1 MFLALLVLT
10 CVSDALEIPV
20 GKALFIHVEGTASE
34 PRIVRVK
41 SGAHLRP
48 PLGDDSTQAVIVVE
62 RAKYATIDLEGV
74 DLRGTKAG
82 TELDQDK
89 GFGLVLRDCDH
100 VTVKG
105 GKLGG
110 YKVCV
115 AAFACK
121 DLVLDGIQFDGWFG
135 MHLMSTRAAED
146 GSDWLYPH
154 HNDDGEWMKNYG
166 GAIAL
171 NDCTGATI
179 RGCKGRHGQNGI
191 LLTRTNGCTLHDD
204 DFSFLSGW
212 GLGLYRASKNVVS
225 HCVFDYCVRG
235 YSHDVYWRGQDSAGI
250 LMFERSSDNLFV
262 HDSATHGGDGVFLF
276 AGLDTVEGHAFDK
289 GETDAGGADRNVWY
303 DCDFSYAVANAIEAT
318 FSKDNW
324 AIANRLDGSHQHG
337 VWGGYSSRMVIARN
351 SIERTIGGGVSIEHG
366 QDCVIADNTFAD
378 DDMAVELWWS
388 ANKGLDEGPFG
399 KHRDTSSRDTW
410 VLRNRFSKTAQFP
423 RNALDLV
430 LTQTKG
436 VVLHGN
442 TFESREDAIAIEK
455 LALEPGAAPDSSR
468 SSASPRTSA
477 TDPKDLLVGE
487 GGSRPTG
494 RIRDASLRPY
504 PGDDPE
510 ILKKALSWKPP
521 QVPGSLETIEF
532 DGVEIRGGENG
543 HANVAL
549 PGTRGL
555 DTIVMGEWGPWD
567 FRSREPKP
575 KQREPGGLL
584 ASSRWKAT
592 WFRWDDAGDPRK
604 DVERWR
610 KLVKTPLAS
619 AEVGAWVNPHGGDA
633 DVRKKVGNDHF
644 GMIATTTLVIAKAG
658 PHTLSVVSDDGVR
671 VLVDGKSVVENW
683 TWHAPTK
690 NEAEIELAAG
700 PHTFTVEY
708 FQIDGALALTM
719 DLVRVE
725 KR

>member
-1 MFLALLVLT
+1 MFLATLGLA
-10 CVSDALEIPV
+10 CMSDVLEIPI
-20 GKALFIHVEGTASE
+20 GKALVIHVEGTTAE
-34 PRIVRVK
+34 PRSVRVK

-62 RAKYATIDLEGV
+62 RAKHATIDLDGV
-74 DLRGTKAG
+74 DLRGTKSG
-82 TELDQDK
+82 TDLDQDK

-110 YKVCV
+110 YKVCI

-121 DLVLDGIQFDGWFG
+121 DLVLDGLQFDGWFG

-166 GAIAL
+166 AAIAL
-171 NDCTGATI
+171 NDCGGATI

-191 LLTRTNGCTLHDD
+191 LLTRSNGCTLHDD

-225 HCVFDYCVRG
+225 HCILDYCVRG
-235 YSHDVYWRGQDSAGI
+235 YSHEVYWRGQDSAGI
-250 LMFERSSDNLFV
+250 LMFERCCDNLFV

-289 GETDAGGADRNVWY
+289 GEMDAGGSDRNIWY

-318 FSKDNW
+318 FSQDNW
-324 AIANRLDGSHQHG
+324 ALSNRLDGSHQHG
-337 VWGGYSSRMVIARN
+337 VWGGYSSRMVVARN
-351 SIERTIGGGVSIEHG
+351 TIDRTIGGGVSIEHG
-366 QDCVIADNTFAD
+366 QDCVIADNSFVD
-378 DDMAVELWWS
+378 DDIAVELWW
-388 ANKGLDEGPFG
+388 DEDNDLVGGPFG

-410 VLRNRFSKTAQFP
+410 VLRNRFQKTAQFP

-436 VVLHGN
+436 VVLRGN
-442 TFESREDAIAIEK
+442 TFQSSDAAIAIEK
-455 LALEPGAAPDSSR
+455 LALEPAAATIED
-468 SSASPRTSA
+468 PRT
-477 TDPKDLLVGE
+477 LLVGE

-494 RIRDASLRPY
+494 RVRDASLRVP
-504 PGDDPE
+504 PADDPE
-510 ILKKALSWKPP
+510 ILKKALAWKLPR
-521 QVPGSLETIEF
+521 VPGSLETIVY
-532 DGVEIRGGENG
+532 DGIGIRGPGDG
-543 HANVAL
+543 KANVVL

-567 FRSREPKP
+567 FRSGEPKP

-584 ASSRWKAT
+584 ANARWKAT
-592 WFRWDDAGDPRK
+592 WFRWDDASDPRK

-610 KLVKTPLAS
+610 RLAKVPLAN
-619 AEVGAWVNPHGGDA
+619 AEVGAWIGPHGGDA
-633 DVRKKVGNDHF
+633 DVRKKVGNDRF
-644 GMIATTTLVIAKAG
+644 GLVATTSIVIAKAG
-658 PHTLSVVSDDGVR
+658 AHKLTVVSDDGVR
-671 VLVDGKSVVENW
+671 VIVDGKTALENW
-683 TWHAPTK
+683 TWHAPTR
-690 NEAEIELAAG
+690 NDAEIELAAG
-700 PHTFTVEY
+700 KHAFTLEY
-708 FQIDGALALTM
+708 FQIDGALALTI
-719 DLVRVE
+719 DLEAR
-725 KR
+725 